1 MRHTRRNQHQAEP
14 TPGRTN
20 TRKINISTATLLQA
34 KRAQDQHLQ
43 PTSSRLQ
50 HQTSGEQHRDQQ
62 TVFPENQKK
71 PKPTNRA
78 KKSTIW
84 LRIVQPPTAEDN
96 SSLKKHSD
104 RMVMDFAQ
112 CVVRHATKEII

>member
-14 TPGRTN
+14 TPGRT
-20 TRKINISTATLLQA
+20 TSPQLHCSRPRGPKINTSNQPAPGYSTRPA
-34 KRAQDQHLQ
+34 
-43 PTSSRLQ
+43 
-50 HQTSGEQHRDQQ
+50 ENNRDQQ